1 MKQFNINEC
10 VSSCLDARTMKV
22 DYEKFDKKK
31 GPKKKN
37 KEVKTVSIAVMGTT
51 SIVALAA
58 SGSPAVA
65 EGLYL
70 GVSQGVASGQ
80 APHDGAGSS
89 DYTLNGPVT
98 GLFVGFDR
106 NFGNNGMF
114 WGGEVAWSGQV
125 DGDGKDNSSYEYSY
139 DVIYTLDAKLRVGAA
154 LGNAFEVY
162 GFAGVTTGNANAF
175 NGKYGGYVFNGTNFG
190 AGASMDVA
198 GNAFVG
204 VEYIMRNVSDY
215 EGASGTH
222 SNISLRAGFNF

>member
-1 MKQFNINEC
+1 M
-10 VSSCLDARTMKV
+10 
-22 DYEKFDKKK
+22 
-31 GPKKKN
+31 
-37 KEVKTVSIAVMGTT
+37 
-51 SIVALAA
+51 
-58 SGSPAVA
+58 
-65 EGLYL
+65 
-70 GVSQGVASGQ
+70 
-80 APHDGAGSS
+80 
-89 DYTLNGPVT
+89 
-98 GLFVGFDR
+98 
-106 NFGNNGMF
+106 
-114 WGGEVAWSGQV
+114 
-125 DGDGKDNSSYEYSY
+125 
-139 DVIYTLDAKLRVGAA
+139 IYTLDAKLRVGAA